1 MAVMKSRYTRNG
13 LLSHERLKKNK
24 NTVLLYWNLTLKL
37 QIIPQLLS
45 NLNPKISS
53 CPLGTHCS
61 VLQRALTCLT
71 TATSQSTL
79 SHPSSPCYHFT
90 FQRTL
95 WQGGHLCEDS
105 SVLWFFFPRVSTC
118 LLFRWELL
126 TGFVTTLSGVDL
138 APLQFPPPSRSSQIM
153 GPHHLPLGICFFR
166 NMKIST
172 FVLVK
177 SRKTNNFL
185 NNFCLFSPATKLK
198 SVSFHMNANFLSLLW
213 VTPPIPPLL
222 PLHQQ

>member
-1 MAVMKSRYTRNG
+1 M
-13 LLSHERLKKNK
+13 
-24 NTVLLYWNLTLKL
+24 LLYWNLTLKL

-45 NLNPKISS
+45 NLNPRFSS

-105 SVLWFFFPRVSTC
+105 SVLWFFFFPRVSTC

-138 APLQFPPPSRSSQIM
+138 APLQFPP
-153 GPHHLPLGICFFR
+153 HPLGPLRSWAHTTCPWV
-166 NMKIST
+166 
-172 FVLVK
+172 FVFLEIWK
-177 SRKTNNFL
+177 YLLLFLAKKPKT
-185 NNFCLFSPATKLK
+185 PKLSK
-198 SVSFHMNANFLSLLW
+198 
-213 VTPPIPPLL
+213 
-222 PLHQQ
+222 